1 MDVSLVLN
9 FTILKIKDWILYIM
23 SDEVILSVAKDF
35 QNIFEGI
42 GKSSLIEET
51 TMELTPTARIPLA

>member
-1 MDVSLVLN
+1 
-9 FTILKIKDWILYIM
+9 M

>member
-1 MDVSLVLN
+1 
-9 FTILKIKDWILYIM
+9 M

-35 QNIFEGI
+35 QSIFEGI

-51 TMELTPTARIPLA
+51 TMELTPMVLIPSA

>member
-35 QNIFEGI
+35 QSIFEGI

-51 TMELTPTARIPLA
+51 VMDLTPTARIPLA